1 MQTLYHGFVHFNIH
15 KAITYCQVDEIF
27 LMLPMAFW
35 YIFFTSNGENN
46 DGPDRDNN
54 NINITCIPAG
64 VRPVLAEYH
73 FLPVH

>member
-27 LMLPMAFW
+27 LILPVAFW

-46 DGPDRDNN
+46 D
-54 NINITCIPAG
+54 
-64 VRPVLAEYH
+64 
-73 FLPVH
+73 